1 MKMNYRMKDFLFL
14 VLIITLIFNKIPT
27 FIQVNF
33 IGGSVGSKLAFYP
46 LLIGFVYSAYYYC
59 KSKIVPPYFKQFLQ
73 FISFYIGVLLISLL
87 VGLITYPYY
96 DVVFSAP
103 LSQIEKLPKLLGFLA
118 EHGIYL
124 DEKYILCLWIIART
138 IKGVFLETLWCFG
151 GAYMIFCW
159 YCDNWRAGVKILTN
173 GALASLVVIF
183 AYSMIEVFYL
193 AGSNDAQSILKI
205 VTPYLHRV
213 KTSYGWWPPL
223 LWKGQLRSIFAEPS
237 YFGIFAAFVLPCL
250 WYKLI
255 CSSKKIYFFIITLF
269 SFLLF
274 LTKARTAFMLH
285 LGELLLL
292 LGFTMLYLRN
302 REYMKRITVVFLC
315 GIMAF
320 ITSNLFIA
328 NVMEKTQ
335 NIPTT
340 QSITKYVDSNAAS
353 LANPDSRSN
362 RARYSVME
370 ADLKI
375 GLNHPVLGVGSGLRD
390 AYMPD
395 YFSIK
400 GLQNK
405 EIQMWINYQKHLGVF
420 RCGYPSLGEYTSRFA
435 ETGILGLICFLVP
448 PFYLLYN
455 LFKKISFLSMKE
467 RLPFIMYLISF
478 MGIMVS
484 GIGDTLNIT
493 YCYWVLLGLGY
504 AMCFGECKNEE
515 SGGQ

>member
-1 MKMNYRMKDFLFL
+1 
-14 VLIITLIFNKIPT
+14 
-27 FIQVNF
+27 
-33 IGGSVGSKLAFYP
+33 
-46 LLIGFVYSAYYYC
+46 
-59 KSKIVPPYFKQFLQ
+59 
-73 FISFYIGVLLISLL
+73 
-87 VGLITYPYY
+87 
-96 DVVFSAP
+96 
-103 LSQIEKLPKLLGFLA
+103 
-118 EHGIYL
+118 
-124 DEKYILCLWIIART
+124 
-138 IKGVFLETLWCFG
+138 
-151 GAYMIFCW
+151 
-159 YCDNWRAGVKILTN
+159 
-173 GALASLVVIF
+173 
-183 AYSMIEVFYL
+183 
-193 AGSNDAQSILKI
+193 
-205 VTPYLHRV
+205 
-213 KTSYGWWPPL
+213 
-223 LWKGQLRSIFAEPS
+223 
-237 YFGIFAAFVLPCL
+237 
-250 WYKLI
+250 
-255 CSSKKIYFFIITLF
+255 
-269 SFLLF
+269 
-274 LTKARTAFMLH
+274 MLH

-302 REYMKRITVVFLC
+302 REYMKRIAVVFLC
-315 GIMAF
+315 SIMAF

-455 LFKKISFLSMKE
+455 IFKKLSFLSMKE
-467 RLPFIMYLISF
+467 RLPYIMYVISLL
-478 MGIMVS
+478 GIMVS